1 MPLWQCIVVESGCNW
16 YLCDIK
22 IFQRLKAL
30 AMALTEFVC
39 KDNDDE
45 YVKHMF
51 IAPIIPKEPIRSE
64 IILSRPDFEKLT
76 SNEVLFMLVF

>member
-1 MPLWQCIVVESGCNW
+1 
-16 YLCDIK
+16 
-22 IFQRLKAL
+22 
-30 AMALTEFVC
+30 MALTEFVC

-45 YVKHMF
+45 YVKRMF